1 MNKTADKVIWQ
12 SVCYVPI
19 RIDPPLEFNIP
30 NIWIRHRSYF
40 GQCVFVGYLRCRYC
54 LCFSKSAKAWRKT
67 PTNYGKL
74 WNSLVCVHCFS
85 PFTLHWCMWNLSKC
99 SCFQQRIY
107 VSCEKLVLY
116 AWNLP
121 FKDYNSPTCRVIK
134 ITDS

>member
-1 MNKTADKVIWQ
+1 MTKWLLRAHTNWSASRVQHSQHLNQW
-12 SVCYVPI
+12 
-19 RIDPPLEFNIP
+19 
-30 NIWIRHRSYF
+30 HRSYF

-121 FKDYNSPTCRVIK
+121 FKDYNSRTCRVIK